1 MKAIAEQ
8 EVLKVQGYLADEAHS
23 KADLALK
30 LAFNKEFLATPTKE
44 YIDILREDVKI
55 ENVLRINKR
64 MQVEA
69 KILSDANEEL
79 AKKNDLISLTAEK
92 AIIMNTQ
99 FDAKA
104 AREEIEALIR

>member
-1 MKAIAEQ
+1 M
-8 EVLKVQGYLADEAHS
+8 
-23 KADLALK
+23 
-30 LAFNKEFLATPTKE
+30 P
-44 YIDILREDVKI
+44 
-55 ENVLRINKR
+55 
-64 MQVEA
+64 VEE

-92 AIIMNTQ
+92 AIIMNTK